1 MIRHLERITVCIAG
15 LLMAFV
21 EPGTADGGNLLVR
34 DVVLID
40 GTGSPAREGVD
51 VLVRDG
57 RIVRITDTRLDAG
70 DVEVID
76 GRGRF
81 LVPGLIDGHTHP
93 FPIEESFPQYV
104 HFGVTSIFVPGCSDC
119 DDETLAAAR
128 ARTRAPGA
136 AAPRFFHTS
145 QHFTMEGRH
154 PAKTY
159 VGSSWVDGKTIH
171 YLDDVEEIGPLV
183 ERVTRQ
189 PIVGIKVTLED
200 GPTPPWVERMPQEF
214 VDEIVVRAHAA
225 GTKVFAHVSDDVELR
240 MAAQAG
246 VDHLLHFTGV
256 DLDWERDRPML
267 EDFRARGLHWVT
279 TMMLDKSFL
288 YPVHPAWIDAVRE
301 TEFFDA
307 ELDRL
312 MAEGA
317 GEEATRE
324 RMRQIYGSDDVS
336 FDTHPLLVKQSDD
349 LRRLHEFGIPLVV
362 GTDVGSPWIFPGYAV
377 HEEMALLEAAGIPA
391 PDVLVMATRNAA
403 TMVGADDEIGTL
415 TIGKSA
421 DLLLVDRD
429 PRVSVRNLRSIV
441 AVYRDG
447 VRDGP

>member
-1 MIRHLERITVCIAG
+1 MRMPTVLVVVALAALAEPSVAG
-15 LLMAFV
+15 
-21 EPGTADGGNLLVR
+21 GGDLLVR

-40 GTGSPAREGVD
+40 GTGGEARVGVD
-51 VLVRDG
+51 VLVRAG
-57 RIVRITDTRLDAG
+57 RIVRIDDERIDRRG
-70 DVEVID
+70 HDVVD
-76 GRGRF
+76 GRGRY
-81 LVPGLIDGHTHP
+81 LVPGLVDAHSHP
-93 FPIEESFPQYV
+93 FPVDRSFAQYLR
-104 HFGVTSIFVPGCSDC
+104 FGVTSIFVPGCGNC
-119 DDETLAAAR
+119 DDQTLAAVR
-128 ARTRAPGA
+128 ARTHAPGA
-136 AAPRFFHTS
+136 AAPRVFHTS

-171 YLDDVEEIGPLV
+171 YLDDVDEIGPLV

-189 PIVGIKVTLED
+189 PIVGIKVTIED
-200 GPTPPWVERMPQEF
+200 GPTPPWVERIPQEF

-225 GTKVFAHVSDDVELR
+225 GTKVFAHVSDDVELKI
-240 MAAQAG
+240 AAQAG

-288 YPVHPAWIDAVRE
+288 YPIRPAWIDAVRE
-301 TEFFDA
+301 TGFFDV

-312 MAEGA
+312 MAEDV

-324 RMRQIYGSDDVS
+324 RVRQVYGSDDAS
-336 FDTHPLLVKQSDD
+336 FDTHPVLVKQSGD

-377 HEEMALLEAAGIPA
+377 HEEMILLEAAGIPA
-391 PDVLVMATRNAA
+391 RDVLVMATRNAA
-403 TMVGADDEIGTL
+403 TMLGVADDLGTL
-415 TIGKSA
+415 AVGKVA
-421 DLLLVDRD
+421 DMVLVERD
-429 PRVSVRNLRSIV
+429 PRVRVRNLRSIV

-447 VRDGP
+447 IRVGP